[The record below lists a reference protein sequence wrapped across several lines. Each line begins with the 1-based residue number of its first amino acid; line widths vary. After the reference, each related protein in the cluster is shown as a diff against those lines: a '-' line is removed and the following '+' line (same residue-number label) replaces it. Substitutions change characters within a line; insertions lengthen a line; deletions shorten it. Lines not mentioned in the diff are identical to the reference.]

1 MAAKSAL
8 VLGAG
13 IYQVP
18 LIRHV
23 QDRGMRAIVLS
34 IPGPYPGIALADEF
48 VPVNTTDE
56 RGVVQVA
63 HDRGVSAVLTTGT
76 DVALRSLGAVVDE
89 LGLPGP
95 SYETAFRATNKL
107 DMKRALAAGDVR
119 TARFVEVRGSSQAE
133 AAWDELLHSH
143 DADVPWNGVMAK
155 CPDRSGSRGIV
166 RACSRGDARSA
177 IEQAIGASLCGYA
190 LMEEFVKGH
199 EIGVDGYVDERGSV
213 ALMALHDKVV
223 MGNGSTN
230 VPVGHRMS
238 AGFTKECLD
247 QTDIAEQVA
256 RTARAVGMRSCFYN
270 MDVLVDDAGRAWV
283 IEVGVRAGATCIP
296 EVVGGHL
303 GFDYYD
309 AMVDA
314 ALGEQPVFPR
324 SPLRGAAEGRLLLTT
339 RPAVAAQVDIASVL
353 SPIEARHGLTL
364 DASLDYAPDEDL
376 PRFEN
381 GTSRI
386 GQVTCVGDEP
396 AAVSAAV
403 DEASV
408 ALVERYAQ
416 ERR

>member
-56 RGVVQVA
+56 RGVVQIA

-95 SYETAFRATNKL
+95 SYETACRATNKL
-107 DMKRALAAGDVR
+107 DMKRALAAGGVR
-119 TARFVEVRGSSQAE
+119 TARFVEVRDPSQAE
-133 AAWDELLHSH
+133 AAWDELLSPH
-143 DADVPWNGVMAK
+143 DADAPWYGVMAK

-166 RACSRGDARSA
+166 RACSRGDVRPATER
-177 IEQAIGASLCGYA
+177 AIGASLCGYA
-190 LMEEFVKGH
+190 LMEEFVEGH
-199 EIGVDGYVDERGSV
+199 EIGVDGYVDEHGSV
-213 ALMALHDKVV
+213 SLMALHDKVV
-223 MGNGSTN
+223 KGNGSAN

-238 AGFTKECLD
+238 AGFTKKCLN

-256 RTARAVGMRSCFYN
+256 HTTRAIGMRSCFYN
-270 MDVLVDDAGRAWV
+270 MDILVDDAGRAWV

-309 AMVDA
+309 AMVDV

-324 SPLRGAAEGRLLLTT
+324 SPLRGASEGCLLLTM
-339 RPAVAAQVDIASVL
+339 RSAVAAQVDIASVL
-353 SPIEARHGLTL
+353 SPIETRYGLTL
-364 DASLDYAPDEDL
+364 DASLDCAPGEDL

-386 GQVTCVGDEP
+386 GQVTCVGDDP
-396 AAVSAAV
+396 AVVSAAV
-403 DEASV
+403 GEASV

>member
-56 RGVVQVA
+56 RGVVQIA

-95 SYETAFRATNKL
+95 SYETACRATNKL
-107 DMKRALAAGDVR
+107 DMKRALAAGGVR
-119 TARFVEVRGSSQAE
+119 TARFVEVRDPSQAE
-133 AAWDELLHSH
+133 AAWDELLSPH
-143 DADVPWNGVMAK
+143 DADAPWYGVMAK

-166 RACSRGDARSA
+166 RACSRGDVRPATER
-177 IEQAIGASLCGYA
+177 AIGASLCGYA
-190 LMEEFVKGH
+190 LMEEFVEGH
-199 EIGVDGYVDERGSV
+199 EIGVDGYVDEHGSV
-213 ALMALHDKVV
+213 SLMALHDKRAK
-223 MGNGSTN
+223 GDGRAN

-238 AGFTKECLD
+238 AGFTKKCLN

-256 RTARAVGMRSCFYN
+256 HTTRAIGMRSCFYN
-270 MDVLVDDAGRAWV
+270 MDILVDDAGRAWV

-309 AMVDA
+309 AMVDV

-324 SPLRGAAEGRLLLTT
+324 SPLRGASEGRLLLTM
-339 RPAVAAQVDIASVL
+339 RSAVAAQVDIASVL
-353 SPIEARHGLTL
+353 SPIETRYGLTL
-364 DASLDYAPDEDL
+364 DASLDYAPGEDL

-386 GQVTCVGDEP
+386 GQVTCVGDDP
-396 AAVSAAV
+396 AVVSAAV
-403 DEASV
+403 GEASV

>member
-1 MAAKSAL
+1 MAAKGAL

-18 LIRHV
+18 LIRRV
-23 QDRGMRAIVLS
+23 QDRGLRAIVLS
-34 IPGPYPGIALADEF
+34 IPGDYPGIALADEF

-56 RGVVQVA
+56 RGVVQIA
-63 HDRGVSAVLTTGT
+63 RDRDVSAVLTTGT
-76 DVALRSLGAVVDE
+76 DVALRSLGATVDE

-107 DMKRALAAGDVR
+107 DMKRTLAAGDVR
-119 TARFVEVRGSSQAE
+119 TARFIEVRDPSQAE
-133 AAWDELLHSH
+133 TAWDELLRSH
-143 DADVPWNGVMAK
+143 DADTPWCGVMAK

-166 RACSRGDARSA
+166 RACSRDDAGLA
-177 IEQAIGASLCGYA
+177 IEQAIGASICGYA
-190 LMEEFVKGH
+190 LMEEYVEGH
-199 EIGVDGYVDERGSV
+199 EIGVDGYVDEHGSV
-213 ALMALHDKVV
+213 ALMALHDKVI
-223 MGNGSTN
+223 MGNGSAN

-238 AGFTKECLD
+238 AVFTTGCLD

-256 RTARAVGMRSCFYN
+256 RTTRAIGMRSCFYN
-270 MDVLVDDAGRAWV
+270 MDVLVDGVGRAWV

-314 ALGEQPVFPR
+314 ALGERPVFPR
-324 SPLRGAAEGRLLLTT
+324 SPLRGASEGRLLVTT
-339 RPAVAAQVDIASVL
+339 RPAVAAQVDVTSVL
-353 SPIEARHGLTL
+353 SPIGTRLGLTL
-364 DASLDYAPDEDL
+364 DASLDYARGEHL

-386 GQVTCVGDEP
+386 GQVTCVGDDP

>member
-23 QDRGMRAIVLS
+23 QDRGIRAVVLS
-34 IPGPYPGIALADEF
+34 IPGSYPGIALADEF

-56 RGVVQVA
+56 RGVVQIA
-63 HDRGVSAVLTTGT
+63 RDRGVSAVLTTGT

-95 SYETAFRATNKL
+95 SYETAFKATNKL
-107 DMKRALAAGDVR
+107 DMKRALAAGGVR
-119 TARFVEVRGSSQAE
+119 TTRFVEVRDPSRAE
-133 AAWDELLHSH
+133 SAWDELLRAH
-143 DADVPWNGVMAK
+143 DASHPWNGVMAK

-166 RACSRGDARSA
+166 RARSRDEAGPAVV
-177 IEQAIGASLCGYA
+177 QAVDASLCGYA
-190 LMEEFVKGH
+190 LMEEFVEGH

-247 QTDIAEQVA
+247 RTDIAEQVA
-256 RTARAVGMRSCFYN
+256 RTARAIGMRSCFYN
-270 MDVLVDDAGRAWV
+270 MDALVDDAGRAWV

-296 EVVGGHL
+296 EVIGGHL

-324 SPLRGAAEGRLLLTT
+324 GPLRSASEGRLLVTT
-339 RPAVAAQVDIASVL
+339 RDAVAAQVDIASVL
-353 SPIEARHGLTL
+353 SPIESRHGLTL
-364 DASLDYAPDEDL
+364 DASLDYAPGEDL

-386 GQVTCVGDEP
+386 GQVTCVGDDP

-403 DEASV
+403 DEASA

>member
-56 RGVVQVA
+56 RGVVQIA

-89 LGLPGP
+89 VGPPGP
-95 SYETAFRATNKL
+95 AYATACRATNKL
-107 DMKRALAAGDVR
+107 DMKRALAAGGVR
-119 TARFVEVRGSSQAE
+119 TARFVEVRDPSQAE
-133 AAWDELLHSH
+133 AAWDELLSPH
-143 DADVPWNGVMAK
+143 DADAPWYGVMAK

-166 RACSRGDARSA
+166 RACSRGDVRPATER
-177 IEQAIGASLCGYA
+177 AIGASLCGYA
-190 LMEEFVKGH
+190 LMEEFVEGH
-199 EIGVDGYVDERGSV
+199 EIGVDGYVDEHGSV
-213 ALMALHDKVV
+213 SLMALHDKVV
-223 MGNGSTN
+223 KGNGSAN

-238 AGFTKECLD
+238 AGFTKKCLN

-256 RTARAVGMRSCFYN
+256 HTTRAIGMRSCFYN
-270 MDVLVDDAGRAWV
+270 MDILVDDAGRAWV

-309 AMVDA
+309 AMVDV

-324 SPLRGAAEGRLLLTT
+324 SPLRGASEGRLLLTM
-339 RPAVAAQVDIASVL
+339 RSAVAAQVDIASVL
-353 SPIEARHGLTL
+353 SPIETRYGLTL
-364 DASLDYAPDEDL
+364 DASLDYAPGEDL

-386 GQVTCVGDEP
+386 GQVTCVGDDP
-396 AAVSAAV
+396 AVVSAAV
-403 DEASV
+403 GEASV